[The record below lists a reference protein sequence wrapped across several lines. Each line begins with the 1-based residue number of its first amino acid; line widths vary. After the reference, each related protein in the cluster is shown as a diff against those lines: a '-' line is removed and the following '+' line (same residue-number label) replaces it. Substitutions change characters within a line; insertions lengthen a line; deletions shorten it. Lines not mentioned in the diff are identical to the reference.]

1 MLENL
6 GWKLTTG
13 IHQKSQLA
21 GRLFGFHGNLLNL
34 RFIVEKNVAS
44 ADDGEDILGVEP
56 EDQSRTNGESVGV
69 FLS

>member
-1 MLENL
+1 
-6 GWKLTTG
+6 
-13 IHQKSQLA
+13 
-21 GRLFGFHGNLLNL
+21 
-34 RFIVEKNVAS
+34 VEKNVAS